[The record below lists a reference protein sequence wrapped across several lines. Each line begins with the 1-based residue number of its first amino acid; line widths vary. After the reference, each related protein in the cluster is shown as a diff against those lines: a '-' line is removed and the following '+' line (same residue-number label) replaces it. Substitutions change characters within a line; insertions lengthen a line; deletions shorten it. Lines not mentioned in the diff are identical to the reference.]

1 MYFHVTLYF
10 TIYMVNKLEMAVYVI
25 KCVDTNLNKR
35 LFLWLYKTINCLS
48 LRLEIQIDQSHN
60 QRVSYRKS
68 DVYNAIV
75 NHAQGFLYW

>member
-1 MYFHVTLYF
+1 
-10 TIYMVNKLEMAVYVI
+10 MVNKLEMAVDVI

-48 LRLEIQIDQSHN
+48 LRLEIQIDQ
-60 QRVSYRKS
+60 RVSSRKS